1 MMEDTWPGKSAR
13 RAPVEIWRPEF
24 WQAFWI
30 TMRPYLIFVSGA
42 SGLVGMA
49 YIPQPVFSRLV
60 LGFIP
65 LFFSYGLGQALT
77 DCFQMDTDAFSSPYR
92 PLIRGVIARGQVLAV
107 SLTGLGV
114 GLFILTALNI
124 AILFLGILA
133 VAGLLTYTRLKRTFW
148 GGPPWNA
155 WIVALLP
162 LMGRFVEPGMTFGR
176 LVSHQNLSLGSL
188 VFAVLAVF
196 FGYANFV
203 LMGYFKDISADR
215 ATGYRTLPVVFGWRA
230 AALVSDGLAL
240 AAAVTTALSL
250 SFLANSSLLGGPIFV
265 VALLVN
271 LKAQVGIH
279 RIRDESLAYQP
290 IASVV
295 RSFILYCAAI
305 VLSLKPEWL
314 LFLAIFYLWF
324 EVALSLR
331 PEKRQV

>member
-1 MMEDTWPGKSAR
+1 MREDSWPGKSAR
-13 RAPVEIWRPEF
+13 RAPVEIWRPDF
-24 WQAFWI
+24 WKAFWT

-49 YIPQPVFSRLV
+49 YITQPVFSRLV

-92 PLIRGVIARGQVLAV
+92 PLIQGVISRGQVLAV
-107 SLTGLGV
+107 SLAGLGI
-114 GLFILTALNI
+114 GLFILTVLNNE
-124 AILFLGILA
+124 ILFLGILA
-133 VAGLLTYTRLKRTFW
+133 VSGLLTYTRLKRTFW

-162 LMGRFVEPGMTFGR
+162 LMGRLVEQDMTLGR
-176 LVSHQNLSLGSL
+176 LLSQRNPSL
-188 VFAVLAVF
+188 RSFFFAVLAVF

-215 ATGYRTLPVVFGWRA
+215 ATGYRTFPVVFGWRA
-230 AALVSDGLAL
+230 AALASDSLAL
-240 AAAVTTALSL
+240 AAAVATALSM
-250 SFLANSSLLGGPIFV
+250 SSLANSSLFGGPIFI

-271 LKAQVGIH
+271 LKAQVEIH
-279 RIRDESLAYQP
+279 RVRNESLAHRP
-290 IASVV
+290 ITSVV
-295 RSFILYCAAI
+295 RSFILYCSAI
-305 VLSLKPEWL
+305 ALSLKPEWL

>member
-1 MMEDTWPGKSAR
+1 MRETTWPGKPAR

-24 WQAFWI
+24 WQAFWT

-49 YIPQPVFSRLV
+49 YIPQPAFSRLV

-92 PLIRGVIARGQVLAV
+92 PLVKGMISRGQVLAV
-107 SLTGLGV
+107 SLTGLGI
-114 GLFILTALNI
+114 GLAILTALSTT
-124 AILFLGILA
+124 ILFLGLLA
-133 VAGLLTYTRLKRTFW
+133 VGGLLTYTRLKRTFW

-162 LMGRFVEPGMTFGR
+162 LMGRFVESDLTFAR
-176 LVSHQNLSLGSL
+176 LASHQNDSFRSF
-188 VFAVLAVF
+188 VFAGLAVF

-215 ATGYRTLPVVFGWRA
+215 TTGYRTLPVVFGWRA
-230 AALVSDGLAL
+230 AALASDGLAL
-240 AAAVTTALSL
+240 AAAVTTTLSL
-250 SFLANSSLLGGPIFV
+250 SYLENPSLLGGPILV
-265 VALLVN
+265 AALLVN
-271 LKAQVGIH
+271 LNAQVQIH
-279 RIRDESLAYQP
+279 RIHDESLAYRP

-305 VLSLKPEWL
+305 ILSLKPGWL
-314 LFLAIFYLWF
+314 LFIAILYLWF

-331 PEKRQV
+331 PEKSQV

>member
-162 LMGRFVEPGMTFGR
+162 LMGRFVEPDMTFGR
-176 LVSHQNLSLGSL
+176 LVSHQNLSLRSF

-279 RIRDESLAYQP
+279 RIRDESLAYRP